1 MLVKRKR
8 KSGGAYLSLVTLVSW
23 RVKPICPLTAVCLNF
38 FHLSTVFC
46 SCISLQL
53 AFHWAKWVLLA
64 FFSCC
69 IGGQPPVAL
78 LLPLCLVLMEIWEAA
93 LQLYSTGL
101 STVFSHCF
109 QVLSSQHISQEL
121 LGLIN
126 KFLTFPFFVTL
137 SLSSWLVPYVSYRF
151 TDDLIIC
158 FSYFFHHGVLLNAS
172 WKSSFVQEKICLTTV
187 SCLLSLVCRAAS
199 HSSVYLHVFNYAFLK
214 IVFQSLEYHWDKTN
228 GSVVAWLAFCPFSEV
243 WVWFQVLL
251 GQVVP
256 HLHLIEACPISLAL
270 HLCLL
275 SYILEWRLSCPYSVS
290 TLNPLIC
297 LSFWQ
302 WQPPFQ
308 SLILIRQ
315 CGFSLDFS
323 FFFFFPYWKPNKYIN
338 SK

>member
-8 KSGGAYLSLVTLVSW
+8 KSGGAYLSPITLVSW
-23 RVKPICPLTAVCLNF
+23 QVKPICPLTAVCLNF
-38 FHLSTVFC
+38 FHLSTAFC

-69 IGGQPPVAL
+69 LGGQPPAAL

-101 STVFSHCF
+101 STVFSRCF
-109 QVLSSQHISQEL
+109 QVLSSQHISQEF
-121 LGLIN
+121 LGLVN

-137 SLSSWLVPYVSYRF
+137 SSLLASSLTCLTDLLMTLLSALA
-151 TDDLIIC
+151 I
-158 FSYFFHHGVLLNAS
+158 FFHHGVLLNAS
-172 WKSSFVQEKICLTTV
+172 WKSSFVQAKICLTTV
-187 SCLLSLVCRAAS
+187 SCLLSLVYRAAS
-199 HSSVYLHVFNYAFLK
+199 HSSVYLHVFNYAFLQ

-243 WVWFQVLL
+243 WVWFQVLF

-275 SYILEWRLSCPYSVS
+275 LYILEWRLSCPYSVS

-323 FFFFFPYWKPNKYIN
+323 FFSLLKAK
-338 SK
+338 